1 MHSSCKHTVEVTEA
15 LDDHHLT
22 FLDNHD
28 TGTREIALLV
38 QFSCCSPADNDGEEE
53 GTADDSNDDDL
64 HQSGVDHCWGR
75 RGEGMIAPPP
85 AFV

>member
-1 MHSSCKHTVEVTEA
+1 VHSGCKYTVEVAEP

-28 TGTREIALLV
+28 TGTREIALLM
-38 QFSCCSPADNDGEEE
+38 QCRFCSPANNDGEEDCP
-53 GTADDSNDDDL
+53 ANYCNNDSL
-64 HQSGVDHCWGR
+64 HESSVDHCWGR
-75 RGEGMIAPPP
+75 RGEGMVLPLP